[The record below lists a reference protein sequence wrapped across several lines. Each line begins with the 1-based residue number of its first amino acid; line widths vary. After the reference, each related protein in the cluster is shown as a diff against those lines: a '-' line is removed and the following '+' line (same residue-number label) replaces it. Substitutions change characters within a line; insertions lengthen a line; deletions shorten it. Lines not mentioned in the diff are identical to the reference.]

1 MANWTTCWWFL
12 NIFTYLPSANH
23 NHHDGHDYHTQM
35 DWKTKPIIPVF
46 VHFVMSFNHDVFWT
60 LRVVRVRFSFQV
72 ESSNIILVMNITSK
86 GNRKQ
91 NQDIAAIQ
99 RCIMSFDHN
108 DSATSRYVQ
117 LRFKFQLKSFNIT
130 MARNVVPM

>member
-1 MANWTTCWWFL
+1 
-12 NIFTYLPSANH
+12 
-23 NHHDGHDYHTQM
+23 
-35 DWKTKPIIPVF
+35 
-46 VHFVMSFNHDVFWT
+46 
-60 LRVVRVRFSFQV
+60 
-72 ESSNIILVMNITSK
+72 MNITSK

-130 MARNVVPM
+130 MDIAVPM